1 MRVAAVQFKAREDR
15 IAGRSELVR
24 AVVQAGQGRDLVVC
38 PEMALT
44 GYDWGSIEAVRTV
57 AEGPDGPTARALC
70 EAALRCGAW
79 VVCGFPE
86 RDADRV
92 FNSALVID
100 PSGVVRFVYRK
111 TLLFE
116 ADEGWASPGDSGY
129 RGFDTDS
136 GRFGVGICMD
146 LNDDRFLQWCAEE
159 RLDGIALPTNW
170 VQEEGE
176 MWDYWCWRL
185 HQAWPGGELGGVD
198 GDGPGAIGGDGEFE
212 GAGFEAHGED
222 GPARGVEPEG
232 SPCMRRTWPARASKE
247 SPEGALFEGIVEFD
261 GERPVPH
268 GVPRSPLDGHTNH
281 LDEAGLA
288 RRLIPTGLEHAPPS
302 YEGPRVDVPCPTP
315 LLELEP
321 RARDGIQG
329 RDGLR
334 FIFDLRA

>member
-15 IAGRSELVR
+15 IAGRAELVR

-38 PEMALT
+38 PEMALA

-176 MWDYWCWRL
+176 MWDYWRWRL
-185 HQAWPGGELGGVD
+185 HQGWPEELGVEHGMPSRARVD
-198 GDGPGAIGGDGEFE
+198 GVLIGANSYGMEGEYRLR
-212 GAGFEAHGED
+212 GQSAVLGW
-222 GPARGVEPEG
+222 RGVYGAAPERG
-232 SPCMRRTWPARASKE
+232 DAVVRAE
-247 SPEGALFEGIVEFD
+247 W
-261 GERPVPH
+261 
-268 GVPRSPLDGHTNH
+268 
-281 LDEAGLA
+281 
-288 RRLIPTGLEHAPPS
+288 
-302 YEGPRVDVPCPTP
+302 
-315 LLELEP
+315 
-321 RARDGIQG
+321 
-329 RDGLR
+329 
-334 FIFDLRA
+334 